1 MSLYETMF
9 NQYDIATSQMLVTA
23 FDFSNPDRRGNI
35 QLVLS
40 QLLDL
45 GVVPIINEND
55 AVSANQG
62 YQVNQTLNPKP

>member
-55 AVSANQG
+55 AG
-62 YQVNQTLNPKP
+62 LPQTITLKP